1 MMVTNTGAAAAL
13 AGVRTPRMQDWFTLY
28 RLAEEKARDLRA
40 EADRDRLARA
50 IASTAGPKTTRRVAA
65 TRPTLPVR
73 ARCWT
78 LRARRL
84 SITITLRTEVH

>member
-1 MMVTNTGAAAAL
+1 
-13 AGVRTPRMQDWFTLY
+13 MQDWLSLY
-28 RLAEEKARDLRA
+28 QLAQEKARDLRA
-40 EADRDRLARA
+40 QADRDRLARA
-50 IASTAGPKTTRRVAA
+50 IASAARPEATRRVAA

-84 SITITLRTEVH
+84 SITITLRTEAR

>member
-50 IASTAGPKTTRRVAA
+50 IASAAGPEATRRVAA

>member
-1 MMVTNTGAAAAL
+1 
-13 AGVRTPRMQDWFTLY
+13 MQDWLSLY
-28 RLAEEKARDLRA
+28 QLAQEKARDLRA
-40 EADRDRLARA
+40 QADRERLARA
-50 IASTAGPKTTRRVAA
+50 MASAARPEATRRVAA

-84 SITITLRTEVH
+84 SITITLRTEAR

>member
-1 MMVTNTGAAAAL
+1 
-13 AGVRTPRMQDWFTLY
+13 MQDWLSLY
-28 RLAEEKARDLRA
+28 QLAQEKARDLRA
-40 EADRDRLARA
+40 QADRDRLARA
-50 IASTAGPKTTRRVAA
+50 IASAARPEATRRVAA